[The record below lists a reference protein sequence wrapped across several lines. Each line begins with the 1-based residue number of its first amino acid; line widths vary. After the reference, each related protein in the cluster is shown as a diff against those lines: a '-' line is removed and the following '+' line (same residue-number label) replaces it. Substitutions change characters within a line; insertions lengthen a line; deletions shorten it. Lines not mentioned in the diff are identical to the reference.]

1 MLYEWK
7 RAFDVAGVTSRR
19 AYVLFLLEWV
29 IVLLCVFAL
38 FEVSWRFFYP
48 SVRLFVEGILLAGLL
63 CLSGCV
69 FFSASIRR
77 IRDTGVSL
85 LLPATAFIMVCFAV
99 SFDLME
105 ILLLDWYDTRF
116 WTGDGLSWG
125 LSKFMQFLFLT
136 CLSAS
141 FGALALSGRAQN

>member
-1 MLYEWK
+1 MLREWK
-7 RAFDVAGVTSRR
+7 RAFDVSGMTSRR
-19 AYVLFLLEWV
+19 DYVLFLLEWV
-29 IVLLCVFAL
+29 LMLLCVAIL
-38 FEVSWRFFYP
+38 FELSRRFFYP
-48 SVRLFVEGILLAGLL
+48 SVRLFVEGIFVAGLL

-85 LLPATAFIMVCFAV
+85 LLPATAFMMVCLAI

-141 FGALALSGRAQN
+141 FGALALSGKPQT